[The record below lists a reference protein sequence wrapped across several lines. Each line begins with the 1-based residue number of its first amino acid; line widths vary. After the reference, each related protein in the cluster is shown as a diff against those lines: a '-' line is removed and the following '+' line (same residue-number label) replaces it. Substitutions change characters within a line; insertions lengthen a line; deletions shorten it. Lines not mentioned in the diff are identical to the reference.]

1 MAMRNFA
8 RAMVLTTVIALITA
22 MIAAHDTLSHGSG
35 TYFATFMF
43 VPFVVAPGILVWFK
57 PDARSFTIWA
67 VCSTFASTI
76 YLAAGSP
83 YSWERELIGW
93 HVIAAAMYTAIFISV
108 VGSTIMAWTLAASR
122 RDALPDSSRARRIR
136 SIARLAP
143 IVGATAIVTALI
155 MVERN
160 HETVVFVIGS
170 FIAFTCAP
178 APFVYRRPS
187 RGAAFM
193 WMAWSVPYAALALL
207 LQLSDDDHVPLMA
220 RVFMLTTGTL
230 GALLVAV
237 LPITAI
243 FASGDVEQMPEAREV
258 D

>member
-1 MAMRNFA
+1 
-8 RAMVLTTVIALITA
+8 
-22 MIAAHDTLSHGSG
+22 
-35 TYFATFMF
+35 
-43 VPFVVAPGILVWFK
+43 
-57 PDARSFTIWA
+57 
-67 VCSTFASTI
+67 
-76 YLAAGSP
+76 
-83 YSWERELIGW
+83 
-93 HVIAAAMYTAIFISV
+93 MYTAIFISV
-108 VGSTIMAWTLAASR
+108 VGSTIMAWALAANR
-122 RDALPDSSRARRIR
+122 RNALPDSSRARRIR

-187 RGAAFM
+187 RGTAFM

-230 GALLVAV
+230 GALLIAV
-237 LPITAI
+237 LPVTAI
-243 FASGDVEQMPEAREV
+243 FASDRVEEVPEAREV

>member
-1 MAMRNFA
+1 MRNFA
-8 RAMVLTTVIALITA
+8 RAMVLTTVVALFTA
-22 MIAAHDTLSHGSG
+22 MIAAHDTLNHGSG

-57 PDARSFTIWA
+57 PATRSFVIWA

-83 YSWERELIGW
+83 YSWESELVGW
-93 HVIAAAMYTAIFISV
+93 HVIAAAMYVAIFVSV
-108 VGSTIMAWTLAASR
+108 VGSTIMAWTLAASAR
-122 RDALPDSSRARRIR
+122 PPLPDSSRARRIR
-136 SIARLAP
+136 SIAKLAP
-143 IVGATAIVTALI
+143 IVGATAVVTALI

-178 APFVYRRPS
+178 APYVYRVPS
-187 RGAAFM
+187 RGAAVT
-193 WMAWSVPYAALALL
+193 WTAWSVPYALLALL

-220 RVFMLTTGTL
+220 RVFMLATGTL

-237 LPITAI
+237 LPVTAI
-243 FASGDVEQMPEAREV
+243 FASDRVEKVPEAREV